1 MLRRVASARDLAKV
15 MPILKGERA
24 TMAELQKRRPA
35 PASQS
40 RLQAQTGPALG
51 PQEREFVSPRTA
63 APDTTSTTAKLL
75 AQVEA
80 LQAELAAA
88 RATVAELE
96 IRADIDPLSNVF
108 NRRGFDRELRRT
120 LAYTARYNTTA
131 ALIYLD
137 LDAFKPIN
145 DTYGHA
151 GGDAA
156 LKAAAAAL
164 AAMVRASDIVGRLGG
179 DEFAILLWNLN
190 ERSAAAKALAL
201 EETIANAHVSW
212 EGATIRLAA
221 SAGWTMLAEGD
232 EPATVLA
239 RADAAMYARKQ
250 ARRAP

>member
-1 MLRRVASARDLAKV
+1 
-15 MPILKGERA
+15 
-24 TMAELQKRRPA
+24 MAEPQKR
-35 PASQS
+35 SQGLQS
-40 RLQAQTGPALG
+40 R
-51 PQEREFVSPRTA
+51 PQVSTSTA
-63 APDTTSTTAKLL
+63 ALQDPAFTSPVTIAPDATSTAAKLL

-120 LAYTARYNTTA
+120 LAYTQRYKTTA
-131 ALIYLD
+131 ALVYLD

-145 DTYGHA
+145 DRHGHA

-164 AAMVRASDIVGRLGG
+164 AATVRASDTVGRLGG
-179 DEFAILLWNLN
+179 DEFAILLWNLS
-190 ERSAAAKALAL
+190 ESSAAAKAQAL
-201 EETIANAHVSW
+201 EETIAQTPVSW
-212 EGATIRLAA
+212 EGATIRMAA
-221 SAGWTMLAEGD
+221 SAGWTMLVESD
-232 EPATVLA
+232 EPTTVLA

-250 ARRAP
+250 SRRS